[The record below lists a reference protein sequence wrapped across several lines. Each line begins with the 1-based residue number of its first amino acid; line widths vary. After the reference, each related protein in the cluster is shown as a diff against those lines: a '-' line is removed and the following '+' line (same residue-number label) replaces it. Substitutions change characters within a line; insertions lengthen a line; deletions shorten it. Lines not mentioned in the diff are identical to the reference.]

1 MSGSWSSRTSPSVG
15 DAVVEQLQSLG
26 YAVTQATDGSAGLTA
41 FETVERP
48 YDLLLTD
55 IVMPGLNGK
64 KLADE
69 VTARWPG
76 TSVLFM
82 SGFRPDNIVMKVVST
97 PVPGS

>member
-1 MSGSWSSRTSPSVG
+1 
-15 DAVVEQLQSLG
+15 
-26 YAVTQATDGSAGLTA
+26 
-41 FETVERP
+41 
-48 YDLLLTD
+48 
-55 IVMPGLNGK
+55 MPGLNGK

-82 SGFRPDNIVMKVVST
+82 SGYRPDNIDMKAAST